1 MHNVQPLT
9 ANPMSVLIYL
19 GGQPP
24 SKTLSQ
30 RVAARASFI
39 IAADSGYHACR
50 DTDVVPDIVTG
61 DFDSIDATPDGTST
75 KVVDAPEQDATD
87 FEKALRWVPEST
99 GILEILGG
107 TGLRS
112 DHFLTNL
119 LIAASRP
126 ATEQVVFRD
135 DVQSIFRVTGDCP
148 ISRAVLPDT
157 TVSLIPFTQC
167 TGVSTKGLHWDL
179 DDTDMGPGLQLGQS
193 NRMDAGQLAVSIQQ
207 GCLYLILNTPVE

>member
-9 ANPMSVLIYL
+9 AIPMSVLIYL

-24 SKTLSQ
+24 SKPLSQ
-30 RVAARASFI
+30 RVAARASLV

-50 DTDVVPDIVTG
+50 DTDVVPDVVTG
-61 DFDSIDATPDGTST
+61 DFDSIDAAPEGTST
-75 KVVDAPEQDATD
+75 KVVEAPEQDATD

-135 DVQSIFRVTGDCP
+135 DVQSIFRVTRDCP
-148 ISRAVLPDT
+148 FSREVLSGT
-157 TVSLIPFTQC
+157 TVSLIPFTHC
-167 TGVSTKGLHWDL
+167 MGVTTKGLHWNL
-179 DDTDMGPGLQLGQS
+179 DNTDMGPGLQLGQS
-193 NRMDAGQLAVSIQQ
+193 NRMDDDHLSVSIQQ
-207 GCLYLILNTPVE
+207 GCLYLILNTPAD